1 MQKKFTLT
9 LTAILLYTL
18 SFSQTSDSSSIG
30 AGYTNQTFYSM
41 ANGTVSSV
49 LHTDWDL
56 AFQVAGFE
64 AAILINSKNN
74 VHLFRSG
81 KDISQWNSLTAND
94 TVGYLNSYYE
104 LLNSDTSWWYGA
116 FNLTNDSA
124 NAFDLGWGVYDFAT
138 HYVVGDSL
146 YYIQLASG
154 AIKKL
159 WIVDLSNSNYN
170 FKYADMDGN
179 NEVTTMVS
187 KGNYINKNFGYY
199 SIENGTALDREPLKT
214 DWDIV
219 FNQYMAINPL
229 TYKVTGVLTNAGASA
244 IKMYPVNDVNATTT
258 DGQNYPTVIN
268 TIGYDWKAYDFNT
281 NSYIISDST
290 VYFVKDIAGSYWKLV
305 FTGFGG
311 PATGIFY
318 FNKEQVTPTG
328 VNELNQ
334 SAISLMEIYPNPATE
349 NIRLLYDVKN
359 ASKKILVQLQN
370 NVGQA
375 VYTYNLSIVNG
386 LNQLTIPC
394 MNLSKG
400 LYFLTM
406 KVDGKQEVRKVI
418 VY

>member
-1 MQKKFTLT
+1 MQKKITLT
-9 LTAILLYTL
+9 LAAILIYSL
-18 SFSQTSDSSSIG
+18 SFSQTSDSASIG

-64 AAILINSKNN
+64 ATILVNSKNN

-81 KDISQWNSLTAND
+81 KDISQWNGLTAND

-116 FNLTNDSA
+116 FNLTNDTA
-124 NAFDLGWGVYDFAT
+124 NGFDLGWGMYDFAT

-170 FKYADMDGN
+170 FKYADMDGS

-187 KGNYINKNFGYY
+187 KGNYANKNFGYY

-219 FNQYMAINPL
+219 FNQYMAISPL

-290 VYFVKDIAGSYWKLV
+290 VYFVKDVAGSYWKLV
-305 FTGFGG
+305 FTGFDGS
-311 PATGIFY
+311 ATGNFY
-318 FNKEQVTPTG
+318 FNREHVTPTG

-334 SAISLMEIYPNPATE
+334 NAISLMEIYPNPATE
-349 NIRLLYDVKN
+349 NIYLVYDIKETG
-359 ASKKILVQLQN
+359 KKIVVRMQN
-370 NVGQA
+370 NVGQLI
-375 VYTYNLSIVNG
+375 YEDNFSTING
-386 LNQLTIPC
+386 LNQLIIPC
-394 MNLSKG
+394 MNFPKG
-400 LYFLTM
+400 LYFLSM
-406 KVDGKQEVRKVI
+406 NVDGKQEVRKVI